1 MIEAKDPYTTSDKD
15 LEALC
20 ALPPH
25 ARLKYGKPE
34 DIDDVIT
41 GILLA
46 YGKVLQSRDH
56 RVDIITIAQAKAE
69 ILALIK
75 YMKRRAD
82 NMNGEDTKNENS
94 ELTEEELKSALGSH
108 ALAKACY
115 DEFDYALRLRTGE
128 VIRFRFATYLGD
140 GWVHLDLEGCEQSD
154 HYPLAFSKLARG
166 VDRGVDV
173 RLSDIVWVMDAP
185 EGS

>member
-1 MIEAKDPYTTSDKD
+1 MIESQERYTTSDKE

-20 ALPPH
+20 KLPPH
-25 ARLKYGKPE
+25 ARLRDGKPG

-56 RVDIITIAQAKAE
+56 HVDIITIAQARAE
-69 ILALIK
+69 ILALIEH
-75 YMKRRAD
+75 MKRQID
-82 NMNGEDTKNENS
+82 NMNGEDTNNENS
-94 ELTEEELKSALGSH
+94 ELTEEDRIALGSH
-108 ALAKACY
+108 ALAKACF
-115 DEFDYALRLRTGE
+115 DEFDYALKLRTGE
-128 VIRFRFATYLGD
+128 VIRFSLATYLGN
-140 GWVHLDLEGCEQSD
+140 GWIHLNVEGCNQPD
-154 HYPLAFSKLARG
+154 HYPLAFSKLSRG

>member
-1 MIEAKDPYTTSDKD
+1 MIESQDKYTTSDKE
-15 LEALC
+15 LAALC

-25 ARLKYGKPE
+25 ARVRDGKPE

-56 RVDIITIAQAKAE
+56 HVDIITIAQAKAE
-69 ILALIK
+69 IRALIEH
-75 YMKRRAD
+75 MKERND
-82 NMNGEDTKNENS
+82 TDSENMNDNDTKNENS
-94 ELTEEELKSALGSH
+94 ELTEEDRIALGSH
-108 ALAKACY
+108 ALAKACF

-128 VIRFRFATYLGD
+128 VIRFSFATYLGN
-140 GWVHLDLEGCEQSD
+140 GWIHLSVEGCEQTD
-154 HYPLAFSKLARG
+154 HYPLAFSKLSRG

-185 EGS
+185 